1 MHKNIGNYFIEDA
14 HMCNK
19 HKKMF
24 ELRTNRRKQ
33 TITTK
38 RHHFMY
44 TRWEEV
50 AVSNTG
56 EKWSNKSLA
65 WSGGTRIVPT

>member
-1 MHKNIGNYFIEDA
+1 MHKIIGNYFIEDA

-24 ELRTNRRKQ
+24 ELRTNPRKQ

-38 RHHFMY
+38 RHHVIY

-50 AVSNTG
+50 KMFGSFKHWG
-56 EKWSNKSLA
+56 EMEQ
-65 WSGGTRIVPT
+65 